1 MTVHHTAPD
10 RTERLRIVLRG
21 FVQGVG
27 YRPMVYRLAQKLR
40 VAGWVRHSGA
50 ALKIEVE
57 GSSNQL
63 NLFLHHLKSERPL
76 AADVTR
82 EEVSRII
89 PTGGTWFEILPADG
103 IGSEQAAV

>member
-1 MTVHHTAPD
+1 MTLNHTAPN

-27 YRPMVYRLAQKLR
+27 FRPMVCRLAQKLR

-57 GSSNQL
+57 GSPDQL
-63 NLFLHHLKSERPL
+63 NHFLHHLKSEKPP
-76 AADVTR
+76 AAEVTR
-82 EEVSRII
+82 EEVSRIT
-89 PTGGTWFEILPADG
+89 PTGGSWFEILPSDEIA
-103 IGSEQAAV
+103 SEQAAV